1 MSCTAKI
8 DITVINSIVNSYR
21 RAAEEQKNIY
31 GLILGTKN
39 EHEYDVVDCL
49 IGFLIEDKN
58 EKSGFAK
65 ISEKFLNTLLSSYNQ
80 NFVNFPK
87 KQGIKSV
94 HVSMKEKPS
103 EFQKLNNMMIIGGFA
118 TGKELFNEIGFLLNS
133 INTISNK
140 VFENKSS
147 LLLLVDPILKEDK
160 ETHNLK
166 YNIRT
171 FTYKWDKVFFKNK
184 NEISMMKFKEIDNEI
199 YNNLTNVKVINQI
212 GTEDF
217 RLMHNIE
224 AFGIK
229 KENADTTYF
238 SKGKFE
244 ITDFIKNL
252 EETDTR
258 ADTEIANGD
267 SDESTENDN
276 LKFIIKNIS
285 TMIEYLNTMKE
296 YVDEK
301 IKDYDNINEESS
313 LVLIDI
319 KNIINKMN
327 SALSEK
333 KFTEMINKEN
343 KKDDIILALM
353 NILDV
358 QMTML
363 NKINKEHLSK

>member
-133 INTISNK
+133 INTI
-140 VFENKSS
+140 
-147 LLLLVDPILKEDK
+147 
-160 ETHNLK
+160 
-166 YNIRT
+166 
-171 FTYKWDKVFFKNK
+171 
-184 NEISMMKFKEIDNEI
+184 
-199 YNNLTNVKVINQI
+199 
-212 GTEDF
+212 
-217 RLMHNIE
+217 
-224 AFGIK
+224 
-229 KENADTTYF
+229 
-238 SKGKFE
+238 
-244 ITDFIKNL
+244 
-252 EETDTR
+252 
-258 ADTEIANGD
+258 
-267 SDESTENDN
+267 
-276 LKFIIKNIS
+276 
-285 TMIEYLNTMKE
+285 
-296 YVDEK
+296 
-301 IKDYDNINEESS
+301 
-313 LVLIDI
+313 
-319 KNIINKMN
+319 
-327 SALSEK
+327 
-333 KFTEMINKEN
+333 
-343 KKDDIILALM
+343 
-353 NILDV
+353 
-358 QMTML
+358 
-363 NKINKEHLSK
+363 